1 MSSDH
6 DREFAGMNT
15 MEDRAAHR
23 TTGLVLHAAHGY
35 DMLVW
40 LLTLG
45 RERSF
50 RERMLDLARLRP
62 GESVL
67 DVGCGTGTL
76 AIAARRKV
84 GPAGAV
90 YGIDA
95 SPEMI
100 ARAGH
105 KASRAGIDVVFR
117 KEAVQALSFP
127 DARFDVV
134 LSTLMF
140 HHLPKPAR
148 RQCVLEIKRVL
159 RPGGRVLIVDFGVPA
174 KRPKGLASHFHR
186 YGGIEPSNL
195 IALPGEAGLT
205 IADGGRLGMK
215 DLHFVLA
222 TKPADATPNNQC
234 GGRQS

>member
-1 MSSDH
+1 
-6 DREFAGMNT
+6 MNA
-15 MEDRAAHR
+15 MEDRAVHR
-23 TTGLVLHAAHGY
+23 PGGLVLHAARGY
-35 DMLVW
+35 DVLVW

-45 RERSF
+45 RERGF
-50 RERMLDLARLRP
+50 RERMLYLARLRP
-62 GESVL
+62 GESIL

-76 AIAARRKV
+76 AIAAKRKV
-84 GPAGAV
+84 GPTGTV
-90 YGIDA
+90 FGIDA
-95 SPEMI
+95 SAEMI

-105 KASRAGIDVVFR
+105 KASKAGVDATFR

-159 RPGGRVLIVDFGVPA
+159 RPGGRVLIVDFGIPT

-186 YGGIEPSNL
+186 YGGIEPGNL

-205 IADGGRLGMK
+205 IADGGPVGMK

-222 TKPADATPNNQC
+222 TKPADAALDNQR
-234 GGRQS
+234 GDRQS